1 MTDIAFDPRCR
12 QPLPPSA
19 PSALPP
25 SRHPRLAVWGILALA
40 VAVPLACAMERPYV
54 WFRDLPEAQAAAE
67 APGVI
72 HPRDVLVVQVRDQA
86 AMTGAFVVREDGG
99 YLHPTVGNVVVVNRT
114 PDQVAAELTA
124 RLAGIVVQP
133 RVTVSIARSA
143 SARVNVVGEVRTP
156 GAYELTRDRTVAAAL
171 ASAGWLTDFASS
183 ERIFVVRN
191 GEPRIRFRARDLTTP
206 ESNSSRF
213 HLRDGDVVVV
223 E

>member
-1 MTDIAFDPRCR
+1 MAM
-12 QPLPPSA
+12 
-19 PSALPP
+19 ALPL
-25 SRHPRLAVWGILALA
+25 S
-40 VAVPLACAMERPYV
+40 CATERPYV
-54 WFRDLPEAQAAAE
+54 WFRDMPQAQAAAPE

-72 HPRDVLVVQVRDQA
+72 RPRDLLVVHVRDQA
-86 AMTGAFVVREDGG
+86 AMTGEFVVREDGG
-99 YLHPTVGNVVVVNRT
+99 YLQPTVGNVVVANRT

-133 RVTVSIARSA
+133 HVTVSIARSA
-143 SARVNVVGEVRTP
+143 SVRVNVIGEVRTP
-156 GAYELTRDRTVAAAL
+156 GAYELTRDRTVAASL

-183 ERIFVVRN
+183 DRIFVVRN